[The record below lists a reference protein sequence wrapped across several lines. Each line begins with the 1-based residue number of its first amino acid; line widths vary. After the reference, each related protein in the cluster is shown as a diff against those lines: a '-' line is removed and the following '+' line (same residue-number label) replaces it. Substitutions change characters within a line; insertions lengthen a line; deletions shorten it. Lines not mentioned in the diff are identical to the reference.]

1 MPRPRWSI
9 TLLTVAALITLVAAV
24 VYWEPGRLLEHVRTA
39 PALERL
45 ALVLLLFVLVPPLFE
60 RLMLPGALG
69 LILGGVAIGPFALG
83 VIDPE
88 SDAIELFSSLGRVFL
103 MFFAGLEVD
112 LRVFQQR
119 RDRSLT
125 FGAFTF
131 TFPLLAGVLVGR
143 SFDFGWTA
151 SFLIGSLM
159 ASHTLL
165 GYPILSRMGLAKT
178 EVVAVTLGATIFT
191 DIASLLVLA
200 VCIGIHTGGFSVLG
214 LATQLGGL
222 AVFTVLV
229 LVGIPYVGV
238 RFIRRFRGD
247 EMAVFMFTLLAL
259 LVASVGA
266 HVIHL
271 EDIVGA
277 FLTGLAVNRVV
288 GRTAGA
294 EKLRFLGE
302 ALFIPAFFLAIG
314 LRLDLPVFGQTVLTS
329 FGFVAAI
336 VAALVISKFM
346 GAGVTGLVYRY
357 GRDDTMTMWSLSL
370 PQVAATLAAA
380 VAAYSAVDALGERL
394 ITESVLNAV
403 IVLMVV
409 TSVLGPV
416 LTDHFG
422 KRLAAREENREAS

>member
-1 MPRPRWSI
+1 MPRPRWSV
-9 TLLTVAALITLVAAV
+9 TLLVLAALVTIVAALVEL
-24 VYWEPGRLLEHVRTA
+24 EPERLLEHAQTA

-45 ALVLLLFVLVPPLFE
+45 ALVLLLFVLIPPLFE
-60 RLMLPGALG
+60 RLLLPGALG

-83 VIDPE
+83 IIDPE

-119 RDRSLT
+119 RNRSLT

-131 TFPLLAGVLVGR
+131 TLPLLAGVLVGR
-143 SFDFGWTA
+143 LFDFGWTA

-200 VCIGIHTGGFSVLG
+200 VCIGIHTGGFSALG
-214 LATQLGGL
+214 LATQLGEL

-259 LVASVGA
+259 LVASAGA
-266 HVIHL
+266 HAIHL

-336 VAALVISKFM
+336 VAALVISKLL
-346 GAGVTGLVYRY
+346 GAGLTGAVYRY
-357 GRDDTMTMWSLSL
+357 SRDDTMTMWSLSL

-416 LTDHFG
+416 LTDYFG
-422 KRLAAREENREAS
+422 KRLAAREDNLETS

>member
-9 TLLTVAALITLVAAV
+9 TLLAVAALVTLVAAV
-24 VYWEPGRLLEHVRTA
+24 IHWEPARLLAHVQTA
-39 PALERL
+39 PPLERL
-45 ALVLLLFVLVPPLFE
+45 ALVLLVFVLLPPLFE

-69 LILGGVAIGPFALG
+69 LILGGIAIGPFALG
-83 VIDPE
+83 VID
-88 SDAIELFSSLGRVFL
+88 SASGAVELFSSLGRVFL

-125 FGAFTF
+125 FGVFSFA
-131 TFPLLAGVLVGR
+131 FPLLAGVLVGR
-143 SFDFGWTA
+143 MFDFSWNA

-165 GYPILSRMGLAKT
+165 GYPILSRMGLART
-178 EVVAVTLGATIFT
+178 EAVAVTLGATIFT
-191 DIASLLVLA
+191 DIAALLVLA
-200 VCIGIHTGGFSVLG
+200 VSIGIHTGGFSALG
-214 LATQLGGL
+214 LATQLGEL

-229 LVGIPYVGV
+229 LVGVPFVGV

-314 LRLDLPVFGQTVLTS
+314 LRLHLPVFGQTVFSS

-336 VAALVISKFM
+336 LVALLVAKLL
-346 GAGVTGLVYRY
+346 GAGLTGLVYRY
-357 GRDDTMTMWSLSL
+357 GRDETMTMWSLSL

-416 LTDHFG
+416 LTDFLG
-422 KRLAAREENREAS
+422 KRLAAREESGETA